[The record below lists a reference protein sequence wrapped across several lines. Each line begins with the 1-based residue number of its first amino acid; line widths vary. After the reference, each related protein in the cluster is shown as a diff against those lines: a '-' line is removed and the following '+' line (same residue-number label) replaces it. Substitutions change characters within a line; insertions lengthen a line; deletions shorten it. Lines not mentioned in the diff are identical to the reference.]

1 MRLPADQEGRY
12 FIRNY
17 MTLINKLRS
26 PSLYLSLPLSLS
38 LLSRMRDPPQLSP
51 SAELRITFVAIANIS
66 QRSVLLDIL
75 KIQLIDQLL
84 IHHTLIDI

>member
-1 MRLPADQEGRY
+1 MGDRY

-26 PSLYLSLPLSLS
+26 PSL
-38 LLSRMRDPPQLSP
+38 LSRMRDPPQLSP
-51 SAELRITFVAIANIS
+51 FAELRITFVAIANIS